1 MCDQVLTKVLIF
13 VLTGIPVYGVCWGP
27 ECDQVFTV
35 VFVSTGI
42 PVYRVCWGPECDQVF
57 TVVFVST
64 GIPVYGVCWGPEC
77 DQVLFTNGKQLVIK
91 PLQANAK
98 PSMVCGNCFMLSTT
112 VASSNCVLGVCVWGG
127 GGHLFPCIVFFCED
141 CRYQQQ
147 KHYIMG

>member
-13 VLTGIPVYGVCWGP
+13 VLTGIPVYG
-27 ECDQVFTV
+27 
-35 VFVSTGI
+35 
-42 PVYRVCWGPECDQVF
+42 VCWGPECDQVF

-112 VASSNCVLGVCVWGG
+112 VASSNCVLGVGVGG
-127 GGHLFPCIVFFCED
+127 GASFSMYCLFL
-141 CRYQQQ
+141 
-147 KHYIMG
+147 